1 MLKKLILALM
11 LVIPMGMFAQ
21 QKFGHVNSAAI
32 VPLMPEYTTAQNEL
46 QSLRKQYEDE
56 IKRMEDELTKKS
68 EEFESQRA
76 TLPANIAERREKE
89 LQDLYNRMN
98 EYFQAGQQ
106 HMAKASDEKMAAITE
121 KLKNAIKEVGVAG
134 GYVYILDTTGA
145 AYISETLST
154 DVTETVKAKLGIK

>member
-98 EYFQAGQQ
+98 EYFQTGQQ